1 MKIQLASSYG
11 FCFGVKRAIE
21 IAEAHKGS
29 VTYGPLIHNKDEINR
44 LKVGF
49 NIGLAENINDIQT
62 DDAIVIRTH
71 GIPKD
76 ELAQLNAQEHKVI
89 DATCPYVTTPQ
100 NIVQKMSEEGYSIII
115 FGDASHPE
123 IKGVVSYAKD
133 LDDAF
138 IVLELEELN
147 DLPLK
152 GKVAVVSQTTKK
164 PEDFAKVVTALMST
178 RKEIRVFNTICNA
191 TFENQDAASELAKEA
206 DVMIVIGGKHSSNT
220 KQLHSICM
228 RDCQESYLI
237 ENEAELESSWFDKK
251 TFCGIS
257 AGASTPD
264 WVVQNV
270 IDKIEKL
277 KKLKKIEKSSCI
289 V

>member
-21 IAEAHKGS
+21 IAEEHRGS

-44 LKVGF
+44 LKEGF
-49 NIGLAENINDIQT
+49 NIGLAENLNDIQT
-62 DDAIVIRTH
+62 DDAVVIRTH

-76 ELAQLNAQEHKVI
+76 ELARLNAQEHKVI

-100 NIVQKMSEEGYSIII
+100 NIVQKMSEDGYSIVI
-115 FGDASHPE
+115 FGDKDHPE
-123 IKGVVSYAKD
+123 IKGVVSYAED

-138 IVLELEELN
+138 IVLTPEELE

-164 PEDFAKVVTALMST
+164 PEDFAKIVTALMAT

-191 TFENQDAASELAKEA
+191 TFENQDAASELAKDA

-220 KQLHSICM
+220 KQLHSICK
-228 RDCQESYLI
+228 RDCEDSYLI
-237 ENEAELESSWFDKK
+237 ENCEELDASWFDEKEL
-251 TFCGIS
+251 CGIS

-270 IDKIEKL
+270 IDKIQEIKQVEKV
-277 KKLKKIEKSSCI
+277 S
-289 V
+289 

>member
-21 IAEAHKGS
+21 IAEEHRGS

-44 LKVGF
+44 LKQGF
-49 NIGLAENINDIQT
+49 NIDIARDIKDIHT
-62 DDAIVIRTH
+62 DDAVVIRTH
-71 GIPKD
+71 GIPKN
-76 ELAQLNAQEHKVI
+76 ELALLKKQDHKII

-100 NIVQKMSEEGYSIII
+100 NIVENMSGDGYSIVI
-115 FGDASHPE
+115 FGDADHPE

-133 LDDAF
+133 PKDAF
-138 IVLELEELN
+138 IVLEPEELEA
-147 DLPLK
+147 LPLN

-164 PEDFAKVVTALMST
+164 PEDFAKIVATLMST

-191 TFENQDAASELAKEA
+191 TFENQDAAAELAKNA

-220 KQLHSICM
+220 KQLHSICV
-228 RDCQESYLI
+228 RDCENSYLI
-237 ENEAELESSWFDKK
+237 ENEQELEEVWFDGK

-264 WVVQNV
+264 WIVQNV
-270 IDKIEKL
+270 IDKIQAL
-277 KKLKKIEKSSCI
+277 KSVEA
-289 V
+289 

>member
-11 FCFGVKRAIE
+11 FCFVVNRAIE
-21 IAEAHKGS
+21 IAEEHRGS

-49 NIGLAENINDIQT
+49 NIGLAERIEDIET
-62 DDAIVIRTH
+62 DDAVVIRTH

-76 ELAQLNAQEHKVI
+76 ELAVLKSQEHNVI

-100 NIVQKMSEEGYSIII
+100 NIVQKMSVDGYSIVI
-115 FGDASHPE
+115 FGDADHPE
-123 IKGVVSYAKD
+123 IKGVVSYAED
-133 LDDAF
+133 PDDAY
-138 IVLELEELN
+138 IVLEPEELEA
-147 DLPLK
+147 LPLK

-164 PEDFAKVVTALMST
+164 PEDFAKIVTALMAT

-220 KQLHSICM
+220 KQLHSICE
-228 RDCQESYLI
+228 RDCKDSYLI
-237 ENEAELESSWFDKK
+237 ENEKELVEDWFEGKDL
-251 TFCGIS
+251 CGIS

-264 WVVQNV
+264 WIVQNV
-270 IDKIEKL
+270 INKIQEM
-277 KKLKKIEKSSCI
+277 KKVDEVL
-289 V
+289 

>member
-1 MKIQLASSYG
+1 MIIQLASSYG

-21 IAEAHKGS
+21 IAEDHQGS

-49 NIGLAENINDIQT
+49 NIGLAEKLEDIQT
-62 DDAIVIRTH
+62 DDAVVIRTH

-76 ELAQLNAQEHKVI
+76 ELAALNKEDHKVI

-100 NIVQKMSEEGYSIII
+100 NIVQKMSEDGYSIII
-115 FGDASHPE
+115 FGDKDHPE
-123 IKGVVSYAKD
+123 IKGVVSYAKNQG
-133 LDDAF
+133 DAF
-138 IVLELEELN
+138 IVLKPEELEV
-147 DLPLK
+147 LPLR

-164 PEDFAKVVTALMST
+164 PEDFAKIVTALMAT

-191 TFENQDAASELAKEA
+191 TFENQDAASDLAKVA

-220 KQLHSICM
+220 KQLHSICL
-228 RDCQESYLI
+228 RDCNDSYLI
-237 ENEAELESSWFDKK
+237 ENCDELESSWFDDKSL
-251 TFCGIS
+251 CGIS

-270 IDKIEKL
+270 IDKIQEIKKVEKV
-277 KKLKKIEKSSCI
+277 S
-289 V
+289 

>member
-21 IAEAHKGS
+21 IAEDHKGS
-29 VTYGPLIHNKDEINR
+29 VTYGPLIHNKDEIDR
-44 LKVGF
+44 LKDGF
-49 NIGLAENINDIQT
+49 NIGIARDIKDIRT
-62 DDAIVIRTH
+62 NGAVVIRTH

-76 ELAQLNAQEHKVI
+76 ELAELNKQEHKII

-100 NIVQKMSEEGYSIII
+100 NIVQKMSENGYSIII
-115 FGDASHPE
+115 FGDKDHPE

-138 IVLELEELN
+138 IVLEPKELEK
-147 DLPLK
+147 LPLK

-164 PEDFAKVVTALMST
+164 PEDFAKIVTALMST

-191 TFENQDAASELAKEA
+191 TFENQDAASDLAKEA

-220 KQLHSICM
+220 KQLHSICE
-228 RDCQESYLI
+228 RDCKESYLI
-237 ENEAELESSWFDKK
+237 ENEKELDASWFDGKEL
-251 TFCGIS
+251 CGIS

-264 WVVQNV
+264 WIVQNV
-270 IDKIEKL
+270 VNKIQDM
-277 KKLKKIEKSSCI
+277 KKIEA
-289 V
+289 